1 MITGMNHTGFVV
13 ADLEKSVDFYV
24 NVVGLK
30 MVTRRERNGGP
41 ISQVLDYTDT
51 HIKAALMGLE
61 GEEGHILE
69 LIEYINP
76 QSAQRPTEE
85 RAVLGASHLAF
96 NVTDIQ
102 ETFAKLLEAG
112 AKELN
117 PPIEVSPGRIVCY
130 LQDPD
135 ANWIELLDITE

>member
-1 MITGMNHTGFVV
+1 MITRMNHTGFVV
-13 ADLEKSVDFYV
+13 ADLEKSVDFYT
-24 NVVGLK
+24 NVVGLEL
-30 MVTRRERNGGP
+30 VTRRERDGAP
-41 ISQVLDYTDT
+41 ISQVLNYPDT
-51 HIKAALMGLE
+51 HIKAALLGLE

-76 QSAQRPTEE
+76 ESSPRPTEE

-96 NVTDIQ
+96 NVTDMQ
-102 ETFAKLLEAG
+102 DAFSRLLAAG

-117 PPIEVSPGRIVCY
+117 PPIEVSPGRVVCY

-135 ANWIELLDITE
+135 SNWIELLDVAE